1 MAYMNGGE
9 VEMEVETIP
18 GQQFKIHEKQVRNNA
33 GGFVFKVDDFD
44 RLQRFLILGAESGTY
59 YAEGKELAVENVQSV
74 IGLLNDGKGKEVVKI
89 LKDFSVNGR
98 CPKQTTIVY
107 CLALCAR
114 FHDGNHS
121 LKYVEA
127 RREAYKVLADICRIP
142 TDLFQ
147 FVEYCEDISKRINK
161 GTGWGRSHRRAI
173 SKWYLDKG
181 GRRLAFLVTKYKQRN
196 GWSHK
201 DLLTLSH
208 PKVGTE
214 RSSLA
219 VIFKYILKGF
229 EEAEKFVNNRDD
241 FPSLDQDVCQAFG
254 LLNAVNEATKIG
266 NAVNMS
272 FTDKEDKLVELIDT
286 HDLVREHIP
295 TQLLTSLKVCRTFQ

>member
-1 MAYMNGGE
+1 MKGVA
-9 VEMEVETIP
+9 VESDETP
-18 GQQFKIHEKQVRNNA
+18 RQQIKIHEKHVRNKA
-33 GGFVFKVDDFD
+33 GGFVFKVDNFD
-44 RLQRFLILGAESGTY
+44 RLKRFLILGAESGAY
-59 YAEGKELAVENVQSV
+59 YAEGQELKVENVTSV
-74 IGLLNDGKGKEVVKI
+74 VELINEGKGKEVVNI

-98 CPKQTTIVY
+98 CPKQATIVY

-147 FVEYCEDISKRINK
+147 FVEYCEDISKGINK

-254 LLNAVNEATKIG
+254 LLYAVNEATKIG
-266 NAVNMS
+266 NAAGMS
-272 FTDKEDKLVELIDT
+272 IADKENKLIQLIDT
-286 HDLVREHIP
+286 HDLVREHMP
-295 TQLLTSLKVCRTFQ
+295 TNLLTSLKVCRTVQ